1 MHTWPPA
8 PLTSAHAAVIRL
20 LAEPPQWIPKTAV
33 RGRLSERFFGN
44 TVAHGSAHVNGEAAL
59 YTVHEKEKKTEEKRS
74 VHQFEANGTVHTSG
88 GQQIRHSTTF

>member
-1 MHTWPPA
+1 M
-8 PLTSAHAAVIRL
+8 

-59 YTVHEKEKKTEEKRS
+59 YTVHEKEKKQKKREVYINS
-74 VHQFEANGTVHTSG
+74 RQTVPYTPVVDNKSDIVRLFEQKTQGTARRRLSK
-88 GQQIRHSTTF
+88 RK